1 MQNKSDGNAQIDG
14 YEKLRITPQNHP
26 EDFFFFFLHIL
37 TLNKED
43 EDPIILN
50 KYVLEKF
57 GPQSC
62 INNLLYVSSRWF
74 KVTE

>member
-1 MQNKSDGNAQIDG
+1 MQNKSDGNTQIDG
-14 YEKLRITPQNHP
+14 YEKLSIAPQNHP
-26 EDFFFFFLHIL
+26 EDFFFLHIL

>member
-1 MQNKSDGNAQIDG
+1 MQNKSDGNTQIDG
-14 YEKLRITPQNHP
+14 YEKLSITPQNHP
-26 EDFFFFFLHIL
+26 EDFFFFLHIL

>member
-1 MQNKSDGNAQIDG
+1 METHRSMAMKSSVSHLKTIQ
-14 YEKLRITPQNHP
+14 RT
-26 EDFFFFFLHIL
+26 FFFLHIL

-43 EDPIILN
+43 KDPIILN

-62 INNLLYVSSRWF
+62 INNLLYVSSCWF